1 MEVIKSDSL
10 CKKLN
15 MQDAVTTR
23 IITKLEEIEEIYYIG
38 AEASSVSAEFSEGA
52 AMVSGKLNFKL
63 LVKDKT
69 EGARFKN
76 IFGTYLHGS
85 LLPKNPHF
93 ADLLITLALE
103 KRYNDRI
110 ELQKLDDDIELAAH
124 NSLVNKKY

>member
-1 MEVIKSDSL
+1 
-10 CKKLN
+10 

-69 EGARFKN
+69 EGVV
-76 IFGTYLHGS
+76 S
-85 LLPKNPHF
+85 LNYN
-93 ADLLITLALE
+93 ADFSEKMESEVFSPDSVVCTEVTVTEVTGEIMSGNEIEVTAEIDIVLL
-103 KRYNDRI
+103 
-110 ELQKLDDDIELAAH
+110 
-124 NSLVNKKY
+124 

>member
-52 AMVSGKLNFKL
+52 AMVSG
-63 LVKDKT
+63 
-69 EGARFKN
+69 
-76 IFGTYLHGS
+76 
-85 LLPKNPHF
+85 
-93 ADLLITLALE
+93 
-103 KRYNDRI
+103 
-110 ELQKLDDDIELAAH
+110 
-124 NSLVNKKY
+124 

>member
-1 MEVIKSDSL
+1 
-10 CKKLN
+10 

-69 EGARFKN
+69 EGVV
-76 IFGTYLHGS
+76 S
-85 LLPKNPHF
+85 LNYNADFRRRWSPKYFRPTAWFVRKLP
-93 ADLLITLALE
+93 
-103 KRYNDRI
+103 
-110 ELQKLDDDIELAAH
+110 
-124 NSLVNKKY
+124 